1 MSLRLLDDDQPG
13 EGAGPG
19 DAIRAVVRRLSRPH
33 ASGGVVIERAAI
45 LASGA
50 DAGEIVTWI
59 LAHAGQAEASVP
71 MASTRG
77 LHGARM
83 SGGPAGRAPRRAATC
98 CRSTRSRDCSYGGP
112 VRRMNPVAA
121 QGTKWKKNGSMEM
134 GTGVTPSLR
143 SSVWVAKFA
152 LRW

>member
-1 MSLRLLDDDQPG
+1 MSLRLLDDDQPE

-59 LAHAGQAEASVP
+59 LAHAGHAEASVP

-83 SGGPAGRAPRRAATC
+83 SGGARGDATPRR
-98 CRSTRSRDCSYGGP
+98 YVLP
-112 VRRMNPVAA
+112 VD
-121 QGTKWKKNGSMEM
+121 
-134 GTGVTPSLR
+134 
-143 SSVWVAKFA
+143 A
-152 LRW
+152 LT